1 MCDTIVVVR
10 PGGVLFAKNSDRDAN
25 EAQLLDWRAPREH
38 SPSEKLRCSWI
49 EITQVE
55 RTHGV
60 LLSRPF
66 WMWGAEMGA
75 NQHGV
80 AIGNVFS
87 SPAANDMLAATRAA
101 HAGEG
106 VLFLYGN
113 YAGDRMNFD
122 LTGEMAAAEGIEVR
136 QALVKDDI
144 ASAPI
149 EEMNRRRAVAGLF
162 FAYKAVGAKAEQ
174 GAALDA
180 VQGTADKVI
189 FNTRSMGIALSP
201 CVIPAVGKPNF
212 ILAEDEMGVGMGIHG
227 EPGIEIAKL
236 KPANEMAEMLV
247 TRIIADLPFKPQD
260 DVAVLVNGLGATPP
274 EELYLL
280 WNRAY
285 DVLSDHRIR
294 VHKCF
299 VGEYAT
305 SLEMAGC
312 SVSLLRLDD
321 ELKEL
326 LDAPAHSPFL
336 PQWS

>member
-1 MCDTIVVVR
+1 MKKIINNPLAIVDETISGILKAHGGHLKAVPGSRRALVRADAPVRGKVAIITGGGSGHIPVFLGYVGKGLCD
-10 PGGVLFAKNSDRDAN
+10 
-25 EAQLLDWRAPREH
+25 
-38 SPSEKLRCSWI
+38 
-49 EITQVE
+49 
-55 RTHGV
+55 
-60 LLSRPF
+60 
-66 WMWGAEMGA
+66 
-75 NQHGV
+75 GV